1 MKLCFVLIQFRL
13 LNDLKQDVISIF
25 LFRLTHY
32 FRHYCTLS
40 KSSPPSASSR
50 TMKRKLGVSITSWKT
65 VLNNITYSR
74 WGGSSVTF
82 EIENHLEV
90 DDARMAHWLEDS
102 NFVQNRCWAENFFT
116 FKMLSM
122 KVLVTENCAGLFL
135 IRIKLEQ
142 NLVPPLNVVAVVF
155 LQMILMATLIGKK
168 NQRNTRAM

>member
-74 WGGSSVTF
+74 WGGSSVILK
-82 EIENHLEV
+82 IENHLEV

-102 NFVQNRCWAENFFT
+102 NFVQNRCWAENF
-116 FKMLSM
+116 LSSANITLRRGVIWDLAQSAR
-122 KVLVTENCAGLFL
+122 K
-135 IRIKLEQ
+135 
-142 NLVPPLNVVAVVF
+142 NLKSHEAQPSVISNFSVRFESQISNHTSPQGDVCD
-155 LQMILMATLIGKK
+155 
-168 NQRNTRAM
+168 